1 MKIRSYFRSF
11 SMDEL
16 CSGME
21 LLLSG
26 EGNTEF
32 RKAEPWEIKEYFPEC
47 FKSKKIQL
55 LTAEYKEYQDRKT
68 VKSLAQVWLDEEK
81 EVVLKSQCGCKDFK
95 KDYYGCTHTAA
106 ALSAW
111 YIEKEG
117 IEFFADTPLETGL
130 KNLARVENPFEPGV
144 MKRTDSRLLQLLQS
158 GQEEN
163 ALPVWEEKKTVSKK
177 ELVHAD
183 YSVFQMDDVHFLE
196 MKAGIGR
203 SYVIKDI
210 PTFYKAYRDMGL
222 YSFGKTDCVLSE
234 SVCDDFTNGLMK
246 LIGEAMEIS
255 RDYYGNSKYFQAQYG
270 SNKDRR
276 FFVMD
281 DYFMCK
287 FLNLLDGSTL
297 KYSDGEEIPV
307 SLERKGLEATLRKKT
322 HGAVLLIKKVKK
334 VADNNTFQ
342 LFLQDQQG
350 IFSVRSYSMED
361 IKTIRNLVSL
371 KDSLYVRESDIQA
384 LSQNVLSVFEK
395 YGKVVVK
402 GIDLQSYEQE
412 KPELEVYLDIE
423 NKSVINCI
431 PYTIYK
437 EPEARFRLFDNTSGN
452 KRRNAA
458 VENQYA
464 QDLVKTFQEYDPD
477 AGRLSAYLE
486 DEELYQFLQETIPEL
501 QEKATVFISDR
512 LRNLKVRNIPKLQVN
527 IGMKSSGLVMSLKG
541 TDLSERELEEIL
553 ASYSSKKKYFRLKN
567 GTFFNFEN
575 ADTQIWDTLS
585 DLFQHHGEKDVSLFK
600 VPLYRALYL
609 NEMLKDREELL
620 LETDDH
626 YQNLIR
632 TMGEEEKTAIPVT
645 LQEVLRPYQEEGFH
659 WIRRLKN
666 IGFGGILADDMG
678 LGKTLQILAFLL
690 SEKQAGKNGK
700 DMRTLIVCPASLVYN
715 WKKEIQKFTPELSC
729 MVIAGTQAV
738 RQEMIENSDDVDVW
752 VTSYDLLKRDIALYE
767 NVSFANEIIDE
778 AQFIKNQHTQAAQS
792 VRIVS
797 ADFRMALTGT
807 PIENHLGEL
816 WSILDYLMPGFLYNY
831 SRFQKEYEVP
841 IVNQQDDGT
850 MERLRRMIHPF
861 ILRRLKK
868 DVLKEL
874 PEKLE
879 EAIVVKME
887 GEQKRLYEA
896 YASRLRMSLEQKN
909 DSEFRSSKLEV
920 LAELTRLRQ
929 LCCDPS
935 LLVENYHGENA
946 KLDACMELVHQ
957 AVEGGHKVLLFSQFT
972 SMLDIICRRLSTEGY
987 AYYRID
993 GSVSKERR
1001 MDMVDSFDYD
1011 EVPVFC
1017 ISLKAGGTGLNLTAA
1032 DIVIHYDPWWN
1043 QAAQNQATDRA
1054 HRIGQTHSVSVYELI
1069 AGDTI
1074 EEQIQNIK
1082 KDKAKLMEDV
1092 LSGESVSAS
1101 KIEREELLQLLEMDL

>member
-11 SMDEL
+11 SLDEL

-32 RKAEPWEIKEYFPEC
+32 RKVNSRELGEYLPEC
-47 FKSKKIQL
+47 FDGRKIQQL
-55 LTAEYKEYQDRKT
+55 SVEYKEYQDKKT
-68 VKSLAQVWLDEEK
+68 VKSRAQVWLDEEK
-81 EVVLKSQCGCKDFK
+81 EVVLKSNCGCKEFK
-95 KDYYGCTHTAA
+95 KDYYGCSHTAA

-111 YIEKEG
+111 YLEKEG
-117 IEFFADTPLETGL
+117 IEFFAGTPLETGL

-144 MKRTDSRLLQLLQS
+144 MKRTDSRLLQFLQN

-163 ALPVWEEKKTVSKK
+163 ALPVWEEKKIISAKDLVHTEYSVSK
-177 ELVHAD
+177 LGD
-183 YSVFQMDDVHFLE
+183 MYFLE
-196 MKAGIGR
+196 MKAGISR

-210 PTFYKAYRDMGL
+210 PTFYQAYHNMGL
-222 YSFGKTDCVLSE
+222 YSFGKTDCVLSAE
-234 SVCDDFTNGLMK
+234 VCDDFTNGLMD
-246 LIGEAMEIS
+246 LIGRAMEMG
-255 RDYYGNSKYFQAQYG
+255 RERNGNNKYFQSQYG
-270 SNKDRR
+270 TNKDRR
-276 FFVMD
+276 FFVLD
-281 DYFMCK
+281 DYFMCE
-287 FLNLLDGSTL
+287 FLKLLDGSTL
-297 KYSDGEEIPV
+297 KYSDGREIPV
-307 SLERKGLEATLRKKT
+307 CLERKGLEATLRKKT
-322 HGAVLLIKKVKK
+322 HGAVLQIKRVTKI
-334 VADNNTFQ
+334 ADDHTIELYF
-342 LFLQDQQG
+342 QDQQG
-350 IFSVRSYSMED
+350 IFRVQSYSMED
-361 IKTIRNLVSL
+361 IKIIRNLVSL
-371 KDSLYVRESDIQA
+371 KESLYVRESDIPA
-384 LSQNVLSVFEK
+384 LSQNILSVFEK

-402 GIDLQSYEQE
+402 GIELQNYELE

-423 NKSVINCI
+423 NKSVINCV
-431 PYTIYK
+431 PYTVYK
-437 EPEARFRLFDNTSGN
+437 EPEARFRLFDNSAGN
-452 KRRNAA
+452 KQRNAA

-464 QDLVKTFQEYDPD
+464 QDLVKTFQAYDPE

-486 DEELYQFLQETIPEL
+486 DEELYQFLQERIPDL
-501 QEKATVFISDR
+501 QEKATVYISDR
-512 LRNLKVRNIPKLQVN
+512 LKNMKVRNAPKMQVS
-527 IGMKSSGLVMSLKG
+527 IGMKSSGLLVALKG
-541 TDLSERELEEIL
+541 ADLSERELQEIL
-553 ASYSSKKKYFRLKN
+553 SSYSSKKKYFRLKN
-567 GTFFNFEN
+567 GAFFNFEN
-575 ADTQIWDTLS
+575 ADTQIWDTLA
-585 DLFQHHGEKDVSLFK
+585 DLFQHHGGKDASLLK
-600 VPLYRALYL
+600 VPLYRAMYL
-609 NEMLKDREELL
+609 NEMLKGREELL

-626 YQNLIR
+626 YQKLIHK
-632 TMGEEEKTAIPVT
+632 MGEEEKTDLPAA
-645 LQEVLRPYQEEGFH
+645 LKEVLRPYQEEGFH

-690 SEKQAGKNGK
+690 SEKQAGKKGK
-700 DMRTLIVCPASLVYN
+700 DLRTLIVCPASLVYN
-715 WKKEIQKFTPELSC
+715 WKKEIEKFTPELSC

-738 RQEMIENSDDVDVW
+738 RQEMIENSVDVDVW

-767 NVSFANEIIDE
+767 NITFANEIIDE

-831 SRFQKEYEVP
+831 SRFQKEYETP
-841 IVNQQDDGT
+841 IANQQNDGT
-850 MERLRRMIHPF
+850 MEKLRKMIHPF

-879 EAIVVKME
+879 EAIVVKLE
-887 GEQKRLYEA
+887 GEQKSLYEA

-946 KLDACMELVHQ
+946 KLDACMELVQQ

-972 SMLDIICRRLSTEGY
+972 SMLDIICSRLSKDGY

-1054 HRIGQTHSVSVYELI
+1054 HRIGQTNSVSVYELI

-1092 LSGESVSAS
+1092 LSGESVS
-1101 KIEREELLQLLEMDL
+1101 

>member
-1 MKIRSYFRSF
+1 MSIRSYFRTF
-11 SMDEL
+11 SLDEL
-16 CSGME
+16 CAGME

-32 RKAEPWEIKEYFPEC
+32 CKAEAWELREHFPEC
-47 FKSKKIQL
+47 FKGRNIQKL
-55 LTAEYKEYQDRKT
+55 SVEYKEYQDKKT
-68 VKSLAQVWLDEEK
+68 IKSRALVWLDKEK
-81 EVVLKSQCGCKDFK
+81 EAVLKTHCGCKDFK
-95 KDYYGCTHTAA
+95 KDYYGCAHTAA

-117 IEFFADTPLETGL
+117 IEFFAGTPLETGL

-144 MKRTDSRLLQLLQS
+144 MKRTDSRLLQLLQN

-163 ALPVWEEKKTVSKK
+163 TLPVWEEKKIVSKK
-177 ELVHAD
+177 ELVHTE
-183 YSVFQMDDVHFLE
+183 YSISQIGDVHFLE
-196 MKAGIGR
+196 MKAGISR

-210 PTFYKAYRDMGL
+210 PTFYQAYQNIGL
-222 YSFGKTDCVLSE
+222 YSFGKTNCVLSE
-234 SVCDDFTNGLMK
+234 SVCDDFTNELMH
-246 LIGEAMEIS
+246 LIGDAMEMDRKS
-255 RDYYGNSKYFQAQYG
+255 RGNSKYFQSQYG
-270 SNKDRR
+270 TSKDRR
-276 FFVMD
+276 YFVLD
-281 DYFMCK
+281 NYFMCR
-287 FLNLLDGSTL
+287 FLTLLDGSSL
-297 KYSDGEEIPV
+297 KYSDGKEVPV
-307 SLERKGLEATLRKKT
+307 NLERKGLEATLRKKT
-322 HGAVLLIKKVKK
+322 HGAVLQIKKVTKI
-334 VADNNTFQ
+334 ADDHTFE

-350 IFSVRSYSMED
+350 IFRVQSYSMDE
-361 IKTIRNLVSL
+361 IRIIRNLIAL

-395 YGKVVVK
+395 YGTVVVK
-402 GIDLQSYEQE
+402 GIELQNYESE

-423 NKSVINCI
+423 NKSVINCV
-431 PYTIYK
+431 PYTVYK

-452 KRRNAA
+452 KQRNATA
-458 VENQYA
+458 ENQYA
-464 QDLVKTFQEYDPD
+464 QELVKTFQAYDPE

-486 DEELYQFLQETIPEL
+486 DEELYQFLQERIPDL
-501 QEKATVFISDR
+501 QEKATVYISDR
-512 LRNLKVRNIPKLQVN
+512 LKNMKVRNVPRLQVN
-527 IGMKSSGLVMSLKG
+527 IGMKSSGLLVALKG
-541 TDLSERELEEIL
+541 ADLGERELEEIL
-553 ASYSSKKKYFRLKN
+553 SSYSSKKKYFRLKN
-567 GTFFNFEN
+567 GTFFNFED
-575 ADTQIWDTLS
+575 ADTQLWENLA
-585 DLFQHHGEKDVSLFK
+585 DLFQHHGGKDPSLLK
-600 VPLYRALYL
+600 VPLYRAMYL
-609 NEMLKDREELL
+609 NEMLKGREELL

-626 YQNLIR
+626 YQKLIR
-632 TMGEEEKTAIPVT
+632 TMGEEEKSALPAS

-690 SEKQAGKNGK
+690 SEKQAGKKGK

-715 WKKEIQKFTPELSC
+715 WRKEIQKFTPELSC
-729 MVIAGTQAV
+729 TVIAGNQAV
-738 RQEMIENSDDVDVW
+738 RQEMIENSVDVDVL

-792 VRIVS
+792 VRIVN

-831 SRFQKEYEVP
+831 SKFQKEYETP
-841 IVNQQDDGT
+841 IANQQDNGAMD
-850 MERLRRMIHPF
+850 RLRRMIHPF

-887 GEQKRLYEA
+887 GEQKALYEA
-896 YASRLRMSLEQKN
+896 YASRLRLSLEQKD

-972 SMLDIICRRLSTEGY
+972 SMLDIICDRLSTDGY

-1054 HRIGQTHSVSVYELI
+1054 HRIGQTNSVSVYELI

-1101 KIEREELLQLLEMDL
+1101 KIEREELLQLLSDL